1 MALPDFSIRQL
12 LEAGVHFGHHT
23 RRWNPKMKSFIYG
36 SKNGVHIIDLD
47 KTALYLD
54 RAMEFIKLMVGQGKS
69 IMLVSTK
76 PQASKLIMDA
86 ARGSS
91 MPYVINKWIPGL
103 VTNFST
109 IKKRIKYFNDL
120 YNSEKSGELEKY
132 TKKEIS
138 KFKKELIKLDDAF
151 GGVRD
156 LDKLP
161 QMIFVADVIRDKIVV
176 KEANK
181 MKIPVIAIV
190 DSNADPNG
198 IDYLIPANDDASKSI
213 KIISKAITD
222 AFIDAISSLSGFTL
236 LMIFFNISSI
246 FNILLILRVK
256 EQKNSSSIN

>member
-1 MALPDFSIRQL
+1 MSQITVKEMLDSAL
-12 LEAGVHFGHHT
+12 HFGHQT
-23 RRWNPKMKSFIYG
+23 KRWNPKMKSFIYG
-36 SKNGVHIIDLD
+36 SKNGIHIIDLD

-86 ARGSS
+86 AKGSS

-103 VTNFST
+103 ITNFST

-138 KFKKELIKLDDAF
+138 KFKKELVKLDDAF

-181 MKIPVIAIV
+181 MKIPIIAIV

-198 IDYLIPANDDASKSI
+198 IDYLIPANDDA
-213 KIISKAITD
+213 
-222 AFIDAISSLSGFTL
+222 ISSLTY
-236 LMIFFNISSI
+236 IIKKVEEA
-246 FNILLILRVK
+246 ILEGK
-256 EQKNSSSIN
+256 GTKK

>member
-1 MALPDFSIRQL
+1 MSKITVKEMLDSAL
-12 LEAGVHFGHHT
+12 HFGHQT
-23 RRWNPKMKSFIYG
+23 KRWNPKMKSFIYG

-198 IDYLIPANDDASKSI
+198 IDYLIPANDDA
-213 KIISKAITD
+213 
-222 AFIDAISSLSGFTL
+222 ISSLTY
-236 LMIFFNISSI
+236 IIKKVEEA
-246 FNILLILRVK
+246 ILEGK
-256 EQKNSSSIN
+256 GTKK